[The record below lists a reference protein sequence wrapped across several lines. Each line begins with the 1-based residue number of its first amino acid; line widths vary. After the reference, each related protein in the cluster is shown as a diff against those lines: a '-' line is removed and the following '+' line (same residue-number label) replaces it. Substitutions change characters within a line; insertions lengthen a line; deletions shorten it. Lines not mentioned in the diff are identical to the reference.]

1 MLKRSRQEL
10 SKNSDSSLLL
20 RDIQKVKSELDC
32 AYSNFENAVE
42 PDLIDCYIY
51 QLKSAQMRYKFL
63 LIVQNRQN
71 CREKEETLLIT
82 SNVSSFM
89 KSADTYNIHCLT
101 FQILSELLPDPSD
114 AGYLF
119 PDHIP
124 RHCRCY
130 IRL

>member
-63 LIVQNRQN
+63 LNRAKQAELQ
-71 CREKEETLLIT
+71 EKRRDIAH
-82 SNVSSFM
+82 N
-89 KSADTYNIHCLT
+89 
-101 FQILSELLPDPSD
+101 
-114 AGYLF
+114 
-119 PDHIP
+119 
-124 RHCRCY
+124 
-130 IRL
+130 

>member
-1 MLKRSRQEL
+1 MKRSRQEL

-63 LIVQNRQN
+63 LNRAKQAELQ
-71 CREKEETLLIT
+71 EKRRDVAH
-82 SNVSSFM
+82 N
-89 KSADTYNIHCLT
+89 
-101 FQILSELLPDPSD
+101 
-114 AGYLF
+114 
-119 PDHIP
+119 
-124 RHCRCY
+124 
-130 IRL
+130 

>member
-63 LIVQNRQN
+63 LNRAKQ
-71 CREKEETLLIT
+71 
-82 SNVSSFM
+82 
-89 KSADTYNIHCLT
+89 A
-101 FQILSELLPDPSD
+101 ELQKKRRDV
-114 AGYLF
+114 A
-119 PDHIP
+119 HN
-124 RHCRCY
+124 
-130 IRL
+130 

>member
-63 LIVQNRQN
+63 LNRAKQ
-71 CREKEETLLIT
+71 
-82 SNVSSFM
+82 
-89 KSADTYNIHCLT
+89 A
-101 FQILSELLPDPSD
+101 ELQGKRRDV
-114 AGYLF
+114 A
-119 PDHIP
+119 HN
-124 RHCRCY
+124 
-130 IRL
+130 

>member
-10 SKNSDSSLLL
+10 SKNRDSSLLL

-63 LIVQNRQN
+63 LNRAKQAELQ
-71 CREKEETLLIT
+71 EKRRDVAH
-82 SNVSSFM
+82 N
-89 KSADTYNIHCLT
+89 
-101 FQILSELLPDPSD
+101 
-114 AGYLF
+114 
-119 PDHIP
+119 
-124 RHCRCY
+124 
-130 IRL
+130 

>member
-63 LIVQNRQN
+63 LNRAKQAELQ
-71 CREKEETLLIT
+71 EKRRDVAH
-82 SNVSSFM
+82 N
-89 KSADTYNIHCLT
+89 
-101 FQILSELLPDPSD
+101 
-114 AGYLF
+114 
-119 PDHIP
+119 
-124 RHCRCY
+124 
-130 IRL
+130 

>member
-63 LIVQNRQN
+63 LNRAKQAELQ
-71 CREKEETLLIT
+71 EKRRDVA
-82 SNVSSFM
+82 NN
-89 KSADTYNIHCLT
+89 Y
-101 FQILSELLPDPSD
+101 QR
-114 AGYLF
+114 LF
-119 PDHIP
+119 F
-124 RHCRCY
+124 Y
-130 IRL
+130 EIRRYV

>member
-63 LIVQNRQN
+63 LNRAKQVELQ
-71 CREKEETLLIT
+71 EKRRDVAH
-82 SNVSSFM
+82 N
-89 KSADTYNIHCLT
+89 
-101 FQILSELLPDPSD
+101 
-114 AGYLF
+114 
-119 PDHIP
+119 
-124 RHCRCY
+124 
-130 IRL
+130 